1 MNSTDGDNG
10 QPDLGKDQD
19 ECITEGSPHG
29 RSRTSSKHRKRSL
42 SFDDDEDHHKKS
54 VHRSTK
60 SRHRSHRHKS
70 KKRRRYED
78 DRSSEG
84 YSGSSSSSFSEDS
97 CSDWH
102 KKKRHRDEKKHSK
115 KKKDRS
121 KNDKKKKK
129 RERGKNCERLKDIS
143 STPTFGQYG
152 ILKASDMSKAQR
164 SFEVWL
170 SEIHGVHLSSSNV
183 PKYELQQYFD
193 TYREDFNTATLP
205 HVKYY
210 NYDKW
215 ELDEHNRLR
224 QNEALKDNSASSAVL
239 EDERNHANK
248 LKLLARQKE
257 QTAIQ
262 LVAASMNSSKI
273 ADMQQQKQLQ
283 AQMQVAF
290 KTGDL
295 ETYRKLKEK
304 LQPLD
309 K

>member
-1 MNSTDGDNG
+1 
-10 QPDLGKDQD
+10 
-19 ECITEGSPHG
+19 
-29 RSRTSSKHRKRSL
+29 
-42 SFDDDEDHHKKS
+42 
-54 VHRSTK
+54 
-60 SRHRSHRHKS
+60 
-70 KKRRRYED
+70 
-78 DRSSEG
+78 
-84 YSGSSSSSFSEDS
+84 
-97 CSDWH
+97 
-102 KKKRHRDEKKHSK
+102 
-115 KKKDRS
+115 
-121 KNDKKKKK
+121 
-129 RERGKNCERLKDIS
+129 
-143 STPTFGQYG
+143 
-152 ILKASDMSKAQR
+152 MSKAQR